1 MKARPR
7 PSALSVLLICC
18 TLCFVFSV
26 ALIPPSHAY
35 GKTRTEVQLG
45 DPTDTDPGPMPATT
59 AKAARFEQVSTSGHG
74 PLGLTRGYLLKFW
87 LKLFLARYW
96 FA

>member
-1 MKARPR
+1 MKARSR

-18 TLCFVFSV
+18 TLCFVFSA

-45 DPTDTDPGPMPATT
+45 DPTDTDPGPVPATT
-59 AKAARFEQVSTSGHG
+59 AKAAHFEQVSASGHRG
-74 PLGLTRGYLLKFW
+74 LGLTGGYLLKFW
-87 LKLFLARYW
+87 LTFFLARYW
-96 FA
+96 SA